1 MQPGPAHLQV
11 SDQVLRRDRSLRR
24 RNAAKFDTT
33 TAQCLTTKPVLVST
47 QEYRRNVGICLV
59 NSKGLVFAARRVD
72 DTQGTWQMPQGGIDP
87 CENPFVAAARELLE
101 ETGIRSIE
109 FVAQIDQ
116 WIDYEFPTTVQSALT
131 GCWTKYKGQTQKW
144 MLFKFCGSDSEIDLD
159 FADKEFLEYKWAELH
174 DLPDKVVY
182 FKQHVYQLVVLEF
195 GPYIERIKK
204 AGTT

>member
-11 SDQVLRRDRSLRR
+11 SVQIDCHPALRQRSGLASSIASVRQACVSHQDQVLRRDRSLRR

-109 FVAQIDQ
+109 FVAQVRQ
-116 WIDYEFPTTVQSALT
+116 E
-131 GCWTKYKGQTQKW
+131 
-144 MLFKFCGSDSEIDLD
+144 
-159 FADKEFLEYKWAELH
+159 
-174 DLPDKVVY
+174 
-182 FKQHVYQLVVLEF
+182 
-195 GPYIERIKK
+195 
-204 AGTT
+204 